1 MTTASLFFIGTLVL
15 LLAALWFSHKRY
27 SETVI
32 TYVALNRE
40 FKEALASSANFV
52 KLKLAS
58 ENEFR
63 KTVETLRTRGDFYK
77 KLITN
82 IQNLKETNHI
92 KRSKAITKILEASLF
107 YEA

>member
-32 TYVALNRE
+32 TYTALNCE
-40 FKEALASSANFV
+40 FKEALANTANITR
-52 KLKLAS
+52 LKLAS
-58 ENEFR
+58 ETDFR
-63 KTVETLRTRGDFYK
+63 KTVDTLRTRGDFYK
-77 KLITN
+77 KLITD

-92 KRSKAITKILEASLF
+92 KRSKAITTILEAKLIL
-107 YEA
+107 